1 MKVLGVQGSGRE
13 RKATREN
20 SAGSNVE
27 VESMED
33 TEYVNYFLE
42 GREAPINFRRSQ
54 VFCGTTDLELLF
66 C

>member
-1 MKVLGVQGSGRE
+1 MKVLGVLGVEGSGRE

-42 GREAPINFRRSQ
+42 GREAPYK
-54 VFCGTTDLELLF
+54 LP
-66 C
+66 